1 MNFKQLCNDL
11 ELRLETDLSDVNQ
24 RLKIEHWC
32 QTKIASHLQF
42 EGTEKERFQSYLAL
56 AQFYLDTFLQH
67 PTVHLAASRG
77 FDKYLEKKSPLELD
91 QVDEHGLTA
100 LHCAAQEGQVETTKL
115 LLSRGANPLIRSQQ
129 LQMPIDF
136 ALRMSVFSSLKLR
149 HRKIDIARLLVASA
163 RDMLNH
169 IDMSGDTVL
178 HRMAAQ
184 GFFELID
191 ETLKIKPDL
200 LRVANKHGH
209 YPIHTAVLNR
219 QVECVRILMG
229 YPGVESQMDAEQQ
242 TPLEYAFKLNAPDL
256 MDLCVRALTDMNRRN
271 SFGETP
277 LFLAAG
283 AGNLTLF
290 QELLVKG
297 ANINAVDF
305 DGNTILHRAVLSG
318 HIDMVSWLL
327 AHADLDPF
335 LSNKKGQTPLDVCKN
350 EDIRRLF
357 SARNGAGMTSL

>member
-1 MNFKQLCNDL
+1 MNFILLCNQL
-11 ELRLETDLSDVNQ
+11 GVKPETDLSDVNQ
-24 RLKIEHWC
+24 LLKIEHWC
-32 QTKIASHLQF
+32 QTNIASHLQF
-42 EGTEKERFQSYLAL
+42 KGSEKEQFRSYLAL
-56 AQFYLDTFLQH
+56 AQFYLDTFLRH

-77 FDKYLEKKSPLELD
+77 FDKYLETVSPSELN
-91 QVDEHGLTA
+91 QIDEHGLTA
-100 LHCAAQEGQVETTKL
+100 LHRAAQAGQVETTKF
-115 LLSRGANPLIRSQQ
+115 LLSRGANPLKRSPQ

-136 ALRMSVFSSLKLR
+136 ALRMPVFFSPELR
-149 HRKIDIARLLVASA
+149 HRKIDIARLLIASA
-163 RDMLNH
+163 QDMLNYV
-169 IDMSGDTVL
+169 DLSGDTVL
-178 HRMAAQ
+178 HRMVAQ

-200 LRVANKHGH
+200 LRVTNTHGH

-219 QVECVRILMG
+219 QVECVRILLG
-229 YPGVESQMDAEQQ
+229 YSGVESQMDAKQQ

-256 MDLCVRALTDMNRRN
+256 MDLCVHALTDINRRN
-271 SFGETP
+271 AFGETP

-283 AGNLTLF
+283 AGNLILF
-290 QELLVKG
+290 KELLVKG

-327 AHADLDPF
+327 THADLDPF

-350 EDIRRLF
+350 EDIRSLF
-357 SARNGAGMTSL
+357 SARNGSGMTSL